1 MLWKVTKALQ
11 RGLLIGLLAALL
23 PGCVPVQSENAF
35 EASIVL
41 FACAGEDAI
50 ALCPELC
57 LIVCAGFYAGAY
69 ALADAMD

>member
-1 MLWKVTKALQ
+1 MTKALQ

-23 PGCVPVQSENAF
+23 PGCVPAQSENAF

-41 FACAGEDAI
+41 FAYVGEDTF